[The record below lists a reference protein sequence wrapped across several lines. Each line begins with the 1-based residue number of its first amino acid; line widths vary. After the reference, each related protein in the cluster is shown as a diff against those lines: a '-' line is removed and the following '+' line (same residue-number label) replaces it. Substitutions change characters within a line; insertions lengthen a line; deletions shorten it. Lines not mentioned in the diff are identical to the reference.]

1 MERSIINEKLTTA
14 PILALPN
21 FGKVFVLECDA
32 CGLGIGAIL
41 SQEHRLD
48 AFYSEILNEAR
59 QKWSTYEQELYAV
72 IRALKHWEHYFI
84 PLDFVIFSD
93 HESLNKM
100 QARWAS
106 YLEQFYYIIKHKF
119 GASNRVADA
128 LSRRATLLVTLS
140 NEVVGFDC
148 LKELYEADEDFGET
162 WEKLL

>member
-1 MERSIINEKLTTA
+1 M
-14 PILALPN
+14 
-21 FGKVFVLECDA
+21 
-32 CGLGIGAIL
+32 
-41 SQEHRLD
+41 
-48 AFYSEILNEAR
+48 
-59 QKWSTYEQELYAV
+59 
-72 IRALKHWEHYFI
+72 
-84 PLDFVIFSD
+84 DFVIFSD

-128 LSRRATLLVTLS
+128 LSCRATLLVTLS

-148 LKELYEADEDFGET
+148 LKVLYEADEDFGET